1 MVQSEIMKDEM
12 SDRTMEPATQYRKTW
27 AEINLDAIYSN
38 VSSFRKALSLE
49 KQIMA
54 VVKANGYG
62 HGAIPVAK
70 EALAAGAT
78 WLGVAYLKE
87 ALQLREAG
95 ISAPILLF
103 GYLPE
108 EYVPIA
114 QKNNISISINDFT
127 TYCALYDAVEQ
138 GIPPA
143 KFHLKIDTGMSR
155 LGFTEETELLQV
167 IRDYSSHKVTENAHE
182 GTTIGQHASLVEW
195 EGIYTHLATAD
206 EEEGTYFQ
214 GQVTAFTHI
223 LKLIR
228 SHGLE
233 IPYIHM
239 ANSAGIIRLPEF
251 PDTNLVRLGISMY
264 GLYPSPQMKEDFP
277 FSLQPAFS
285 LHSYFSLVKKIKPKT
300 GVSYGITYMSDEEEW
315 LGTIPIGYADGWS
328 RRLSNQADALV
339 DGRRMKIVGRI
350 CMDQCMIQL
359 DQGYSKEEKVTLIGK
374 QAGNEI
380 SIDEVAQLLNTINYE
395 ITCMIGYRVP
405 RVYVKDGK
413 RLE

>member
-1 MVQSEIMKDEM
+1 M
-12 SDRTMEPATQYRKTW
+12 SDRTMEPSTQYRKTW

-38 VSSFRKALSLE
+38 VSSFRKLIPPQ
-49 KQIMA
+49 KQVMA

-62 HGAIPVAK
+62 HGAIPVAQ

-87 ALQLREAG
+87 ALELREAG
-95 ISAPILLF
+95 ITAPILLF

-108 EYVPIA
+108 EFVPIA
-114 QKNNISISINDFT
+114 QKHNISISINDFT
-127 TYCALYDAVEQ
+127 TFYALYDAVDQ
-138 GIPPA
+138 GLPPA

-167 IRDYSSHKVTENAHE
+167 IHDYTTRKAAENAHQ
-182 GTTIGQHASLVEW
+182 GTIQHSSLVEW

-206 EEEGTYFQ
+206 EEESTYFE
-214 GQVTAFTHI
+214 GQVSAFTNI

-239 ANSAGIIRLPEF
+239 ANSAGIIRLLDF

-264 GLYPSPQMKEDFP
+264 GLYPSPQIKKDFP
-277 FSLQPAFS
+277 FRLQPAFS

-300 GVSYGITYMSDEEEW
+300 GVSYGITYMSDGEEW

-328 RRLSNQADALV
+328 RRLSNQADVLV
-339 DGRRMKIVGRI
+339 GGRRMKIVGRI

-359 DQGYSKEEKVTLIGK
+359 DQSYSKEEKVTLIGK
-374 QAGNEI
+374 QAGDEI
-380 SIDEVAQLLNTINYE
+380 SVDEVAQILNTINYE